1 MSQITINTHRTFI
14 TDVEFTAEDEHGAPL
29 KAKIKAKYR
38 ILPQNEIDQFAADN
52 PNAKILDP
60 ILVSVEGLS
69 LLDIEGKP
77 LSGEE
82 FLSALKQDPVISSAL
97 WLRYREEVRKKSGLA
112 A

>member
-1 MSQITINTHRTFI
+1 MSQITINTHRTFV
-14 TDVEFTAEDEHGAPL
+14 TDVEFTAEDEHGNPL
-29 KAKIKAKYR
+29 KAKIQAKYR
-38 ILPQNEIDQFAADN
+38 IVPQNEIDRFAEAN

-69 LLDIEGKP
+69 LLDIDGRP

-97 WLRYREEVRKKSGLA
+97 WLRYREEVRKKSGLTA
-112 A
+112 

>member
-1 MSQITINTHRTFI
+1 MSQITINTHRTFV

-29 KAKIKAKYR
+29 KAKIRAKFR
-38 ILPQNEIDQFAADN
+38 ILPQNEIDQFAAAN
-52 PNAKILDP
+52 PSAKILDP

-69 LLDIEGKP
+69 LLDTDGKP

-82 FLSALKQDPVISSAL
+82 FLFALKQDPVISSAL

>member
-1 MSQITINTHRTFI
+1 MSQITINTHRTFV

-29 KAKIKAKYR
+29 RAKIRAKYR
-38 ILPQNEIDQFAADN
+38 ILPQNEIDQFAAEN
-52 PNAKILDP
+52 PTAKVLDP

-69 LLDIEGKP
+69 LLDIDGKP
-77 LSGEE
+77 LSGED
-82 FLSALKQDPVISSAL
+82 FLDALKQDPVISSAL